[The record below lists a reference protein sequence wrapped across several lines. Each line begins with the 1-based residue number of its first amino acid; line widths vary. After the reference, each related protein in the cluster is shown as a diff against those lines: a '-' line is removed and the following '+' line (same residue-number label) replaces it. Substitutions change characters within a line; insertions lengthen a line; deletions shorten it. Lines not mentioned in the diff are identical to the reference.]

1 MTAEEKGNLIR
12 KRFLQISFGQLLQ
25 TRNEYSMLI
34 QALSD
39 EDVQRLDDMNVF
51 FCRSYAPSCVTEL
64 KNTPAVETMRLIV
77 FEAEHLKKL
86 SPEEVVA
93 IILHEIG
100 HVFNSHQDLQQR
112 EFNAD
117 DFAIS
122 KGYGK
127 HIKSSLIKS
136 ITNEPTTFNNPI
148 NRARVEQINAK
159 LLVQGI

>member
-1 MTAEEKGNLIR
+1 MTQEDKGNLFR

-25 TRNEYSMLI
+25 IRNEYAMLF

-39 EDVQRLDDMNVF
+39 EDVQLLDDMNVF

-64 KNTPAVETMRLIV
+64 KNTPAVDTMRLIV

-93 IILHEIG
+93 IMLHEIG
-100 HVFNSHQDLQQR
+100 HVFKPHQDLQQR

-122 KGYGK
+122 KQYGK
-127 HIKSSLIKS
+127 HIKSSLASLIK
-136 ITNEPTTFNNPI
+136 NEPTTFDHPI
-148 NRARVEQINAK
+148 NQARHARITN
-159 LLVQGI
+159 